1 MRRADHT
8 WPDIERVEPVADWLT
23 RSLAYAAGYRACAVT
38 MLKQVDGHLTC
49 AIRMWLKQLGTYL
62 GQQHEQQR
70 GKWSKNQRQHKP
82 EQTIA
87 ILALRQRGI
96 DQRQRAPANK
106 PRRAIGQRQI
116 MIHCGSPNHFRSVA
130 VARRLA

>member
-23 RSLAYAAGYRACAVT
+23 RSLAYAAGYRACVVT
-38 MLKQVDGHLTC
+38 MPSKLMATC
-49 AIRMWLKQLGTYL
+49 AIRIWLKQLCTHL
-62 GQQHEQQR
+62 GQQYEQQR
-70 GKWSKNQRQHKP
+70 GKRSENQRQHKP